1 MQLLTANSN
10 LWNEIITLARQLI
23 KEQLHHRCGISPEFE
38 QNHKII
44 CKVQNKLILYM
55 RNNQISFSNRQTY
68 DTLYRTVTEIVY
80 YSADKRWRYKQNN
93 NIINN
98 IDQTGFDL
106 FITDNKNIQDDST
119 SYPLDTIFQE

>member
-10 LWNEIITLARQLI
+10 QWNEIIALARELI
-23 KEQLHHRCGISPEFE
+23 KEQLHCRCITSPEFE

-44 CKVQNKLILYM
+44 CKVQDKLILYM
-55 RNNQISFSNRQTY
+55 RNNQISFSDRQTY
-68 DTLYRTVTEIVY
+68 DTLYRTVAEIVY
-80 YSADKRWRYKQNN
+80 YNADKRWRYKQNKI
-93 NIINN
+93 IINN

-106 FITDNKNIQDDST
+106 FITDNKNTQGDSI